1 MECGQPDGESAG
13 KGELVLSVSSVLLAL
28 RSLC

>member
-13 KGELVLSVSSVLLAL
+13 KSELVLSVPSVLLAL
-28 RSLC
+28 CSLC

>member
-13 KGELVLSVSSVLLAL
+13 KNKLVLSVPSVLLAL